1 MLCDG
6 GTSYDMGGA
15 RHGNADDHSI
25 NGDLLRLRLDSRTCR
40 RLREREKRMAAIKR
54 TYQVIMTKVY
64 EVKVEAES
72 REQAEEIFDNFGD
85 WEELLRVHTLDV
97 EPADTRVLRE
107 ED

>member
-1 MLCDG
+1 MGSTHHGTNAYTGTHG
-6 GTSYDMGGA
+6 GVF
-15 RHGNADDHSI
+15 
-25 NGDLLRLRLDSRTCR
+25 RLRLDSRTR
-40 RLREREKRMAAIKR
+40 HRIRDREEREMKR

-85 WEELLRVHTLDV
+85 WEELLRVHTLDI
-97 EPADTRVLRE
+97 EPADYLTLRE

>member
-1 MLCDG
+1 VK
-6 GTSYDMGGA
+6 
-15 RHGNADDHSI
+15 H
-25 NGDLLRLRLDSRTCR
+25 
-40 RLREREKRMAAIKR
+40 

-97 EPADTRVLRE
+97 ELADYLTLRE

>member
-1 MLCDG
+1 M
-6 GTSYDMGGA
+6 
-15 RHGNADDHSI
+15 
-25 NGDLLRLRLDSRTCR
+25 
-40 RLREREKRMAAIKR
+40 KQ

-85 WEELLRVHTLDV
+85 WEELLRVHTLDI
-97 EPADTRVLRE
+97 EPADTRVLRQ

>member
-1 MLCDG
+1 MH
-6 GTSYDMGGA
+6 TSASM
-15 RHGNADDHSI
+15 
-25 NGDLLRLRLDSRTCR
+25 LRLWLDSRTR
-40 RLREREKRMAAIKR
+40 HRIREGEKRMAAMKR

-85 WEELLRVHTLDV
+85 WEELLRVHTLDI
-97 EPADTRVLRE
+97 EPADYLTLRE

>member
-1 MLCDG
+1 
-6 GTSYDMGGA
+6 
-15 RHGNADDHSI
+15 
-25 NGDLLRLRLDSRTCR
+25 
-40 RLREREKRMAAIKR
+40 MAQIKH

-85 WEELLRVHTLDV
+85 WEELLRVHTLDI
-97 EPADTRVLRE
+97 ERADYLTLRK

>member
-1 MLCDG
+1 VK
-6 GTSYDMGGA
+6 
-15 RHGNADDHSI
+15 H
-25 NGDLLRLRLDSRTCR
+25 
-40 RLREREKRMAAIKR
+40 

-72 REQAEEIFDNFGD
+72 REQAEEIFDNFAD

-97 EPADTRVLRE
+97 EPADTLVLRE

>member
-1 MLCDG
+1 MK
-6 GTSYDMGGA
+6 
-15 RHGNADDHSI
+15 H
-25 NGDLLRLRLDSRTCR
+25 
-40 RLREREKRMAAIKR
+40 

-97 EPADTRVLRE
+97 ELADYLTLRE

>member
-1 MLCDG
+1 M
-6 GTSYDMGGA
+6 
-15 RHGNADDHSI
+15 
-25 NGDLLRLRLDSRTCR
+25 
-40 RLREREKRMAAIKR
+40 KQ

-97 EPADTRVLRE
+97 LHWCCVPMRCGIWFAIK
-107 ED
+107 

>member
-1 MLCDG
+1 MAG
-6 GTSYDMGGA
+6 GDTV
-15 RHGNADDHSI
+15 
-25 NGDLLRLRLDSRTCR
+25 
-40 RLREREKRMAAIKR
+40 KQ

-85 WEELLRVHTLDV
+85 WEELLRVHTLDI
-97 EPADTRVLRE
+97 ELADYLTLRE

>member
-1 MLCDG
+1 V
-6 GTSYDMGGA
+6 
-15 RHGNADDHSI
+15 
-25 NGDLLRLRLDSRTCR
+25 
-40 RLREREKRMAAIKR
+40 KQ

-85 WEELLRVHTLDV
+85 WEELLRVHTLDI
-97 EPADTRVLRE
+97 ELADYLTLRE

>member
-1 MLCDG
+1 MEAQL
-6 GTSYDMGGA
+6 TAVGGA
-15 RHGNADDHSI
+15 RHGTDNVRSI
-25 NGDLLRLRLDSRTCR
+25 DNGMFRFWLDSRTR
-40 RLREREKRMAAIKR
+40 YGIREREEREMNH

-72 REQAEEIFDNFGD
+72 REEAEEIFDNFGD
-85 WEELLRVHTLDV
+85 WEELLRVHTLDI

>member
-1 MLCDG
+1 M
-6 GTSYDMGGA
+6 
-15 RHGNADDHSI
+15 
-25 NGDLLRLRLDSRTCR
+25 
-40 RLREREKRMAAIKR
+40 KQ

-85 WEELLRVHTLDV
+85 WEELLRVHTLDI
-97 EPADTRVLRE
+97 ELADYLTLRE

>member
-1 MLCDG
+1 MK
-6 GTSYDMGGA
+6 
-15 RHGNADDHSI
+15 H
-25 NGDLLRLRLDSRTCR
+25 
-40 RLREREKRMAAIKR
+40 

-85 WEELLRVHTLDV
+85 WEELLRIHTLDI
-97 EPADTRVLRE
+97 ELADYLTLRE

>member
-1 MLCDG
+1 M
-6 GTSYDMGGA
+6 
-15 RHGNADDHSI
+15 
-25 NGDLLRLRLDSRTCR
+25 
-40 RLREREKRMAAIKR
+40 KQ

-72 REQAEEIFDNFGD
+72 REEAEEVFDNFAD
-85 WEELLRVHTLDV
+85 WEELLRVHTLDI

>member
-1 MLCDG
+1 V
-6 GTSYDMGGA
+6 
-15 RHGNADDHSI
+15 
-25 NGDLLRLRLDSRTCR
+25 
-40 RLREREKRMAAIKR
+40 KR

-85 WEELLRVHTLDV
+85 WEELLRVHTLDI
-97 EPADTRVLRE
+97 ELADYLTLRE

>member
-1 MLCDG
+1 VLCDG
-6 GTSYDMGGA
+6 GTNYDTGDA
-15 RHGNADDHSI
+15 RHGTDDDYSTD
-25 NGDLLRLRLDSRTCR
+25 GSLLRLWLDNRTHR
-40 RLREREKRMAAIKR
+40 RIREGERRMATIKR

-85 WEELLRVHTLDV
+85 WEELLRVHTLDI
-97 EPADTRVLRE
+97 EPADYLTLRE

>member
-1 MLCDG
+1 MVGPTTTREAL
-6 GTSYDMGGA
+6 DMK
-15 RHGNADDHSI
+15 H
-25 NGDLLRLRLDSRTCR
+25 
-40 RLREREKRMAAIKR
+40 

-85 WEELLRVHTLDV
+85 WEELLRVHTLDI
-97 EPADTRVLRE
+97 ELADYLTLRE

>member
-1 MLCDG
+1 MK
-6 GTSYDMGGA
+6 
-15 RHGNADDHSI
+15 H
-25 NGDLLRLRLDSRTCR
+25 
-40 RLREREKRMAAIKR
+40 

-85 WEELLRVHTLDV
+85 WEELLRVHTLDI
-97 EPADTRVLRE
+97 ETADYLTLRE

>member
-1 MLCDG
+1 
-6 GTSYDMGGA
+6 
-15 RHGNADDHSI
+15 
-25 NGDLLRLRLDSRTCR
+25 
-40 RLREREKRMAAIKR
+40 MAAIKR

-85 WEELLRVHTLDV
+85 WEELLRVHTLDI
-97 EPADTRVLRE
+97 ELADYLTLRE

>member
-1 MLCDG
+1 M
-6 GTSYDMGGA
+6 
-15 RHGNADDHSI
+15 
-25 NGDLLRLRLDSRTCR
+25 
-40 RLREREKRMAAIKR
+40 KQ

-85 WEELLRVHTLDV
+85 WEELLRAHTLDI
-97 EPADTRVLRE
+97 EPADARVLRE

>member
-1 MLCDG
+1 MVG
-6 GTSYDMGGA
+6 PTTA
-15 RHGNADDHSI
+15 REA
-25 NGDLLRLRLDSRTCR
+25 L
-40 RLREREKRMAAIKR
+40 EMKR

-85 WEELLRVHTLDV
+85 WEELLRAHALDI
-97 EPADTRVLRE
+97 EPADTLVLRE